1 MVADKHVPCRAWA
14 SLPTNYLYISKIS
27 DDSEGKSNNYLNL
40 FGSSI

>member
-27 DDSEGKSNNYLNL
+27 DDSEGKNHFFQIL
-40 FGSSI
+40 FGSGI